1 VAIRIYRETDDTELA
16 ATFFPGSAIR
26 AADLNADFDQTL
38 YVVQEVNNY
47 AVKLDDPLYVN
58 KTYIDA
64 QDATKVNKAGDTMT
78 GPLAMS
84 GQKITGLGDPTNAQD
99 AATKTWVETST
110 GAPLAQFRSIFY
122 GALPTDPAADPLGNP
137 STTGDLYFNTSSN
150 VMRVYNGVTW
160 QDASANANVLRW
172 RKTAVGG
179 ETSLS
184 GADDNAA
191 TLTYTVNLEF
201 VYLNGVLLQR
211 GVDYTAS
218 NGTSI
223 DGLVALEAGDVV
235 EVLSYSSFSL
245 VNVPGS
251 TIQDGTISTQK
262 FAPGAVVGASFTQA
276 GAGAVARTIDSK
288 LKDAVSFADFG
299 CVGDGSDEATKL
311 QDALTYASANQKAI
325 VDFSGKTY
333 NYGTTLNV
341 GAIEMYGNFT
351 LNGTGSAF
359 VNVTG
364 SLTEVGYISAATTA
378 GGSTVTMSSVS
389 GLAADDLLI
398 LWNSVTSS
406 YSVHR
411 TNYYDG
417 EFARVAGVSGSNV
430 TLQSNLLTSYSG
442 VTTDKVF
449 KSSGIR
455 VVIDGPSFTGAG
467 VFALRVQYADNAL
480 IKPRRVRTTG
490 NQAALVINK
499 CYNVL
504 VESGF
509 YYTPY
514 TGVGGNYGISVS
526 NSQFVTIRNVDAYG
540 GRHAVTTGGDAD
552 NGAAPCRYVYVE
564 DSVLSNDPAASI
576 YNADFHGNTLDSHYK
591 NCTIYGRVGLAG
603 ERIAAIGCDVHSWPS
618 STAAPL
624 GYHELVGGECL
635 FKDCRAIVGDGSTAF
650 AIVNNLASSLT
661 DDIARAYQI
670 VVDGLDATLNS
681 NVTTIVNAFE
691 NSSRPNA
698 WVLDG
703 LAIRGTLSGL
713 TRLIAYSLVAPGV
726 DASYIYIRNPKFD
739 TSLYTLVTKSGT
751 TLAATRYIV
760 PPQAGSN
767 ANGSWAIL
775 ADGTMVSRHLVADT
789 AAISTAFLGGFR
801 TGGITWTY
809 PQAFT
814 ATPEITVTPA
824 NGSAFA
830 ATISSKTTASCVF
843 FGNAVTSQTS
853 AARQY
858 SVTAVGRWI

>member
-1 VAIRIYRETDDTELA
+1 VC
-16 ATFFPGSAIR
+16 SS
-26 AADLNADFDQTL
+26 DLVNAD
-38 YVVQEVNNY
+38 VN
-47 AVKLDDPLYVN
+47 
-58 KTYIDA
+58 
-64 QDATKVNKAGDTMT
+64 
-78 GPLAMS
+78 
-84 GQKITGLGDPTNAQD
+84 
-99 AATKTWVETST
+99 
-110 GAPLAQFRSIFY
+110 
-122 GALPTDPAADPLGNP
+122 
-137 STTGDLYFNTSSN
+137 
-150 VMRVYNGVTW
+150 
-160 QDASANANVLRW
+160 ASAGIV
-172 RKTAVGG
+172 
-179 ETSLS
+179 
-184 GADDNAA
+184 
-191 TLTYTVNLEF
+191 
-201 VYLNGVLLQR
+201 
-211 GVDYTAS
+211 AS
-218 NGTSI
+218 K
-223 DGLVALEAGDVV
+223 L
-235 EVLSYSSFSL
+235 
-245 VNVPGS
+245 
-251 TIQDGTISTQK
+251 
-262 FAPGAVVGASFTQA
+262 SFTQA
-276 GAGAVARTIDSK
+276 GTGATARTIDSK

-364 SLTEVGYISAATTA
+364 SLTEVGYISAAATA

-411 TNYYDG
+411 TDYYDG

-467 VFALRVQYADNAL
+467 VFTLRVQYADNVL
-480 IKPRRVRTTG
+480 IRAKSVRTSSAVT
-490 NQAALVINK
+490 ALSINK
-499 CYNVL
+499 CHNVL
-504 VESGF
+504 IEGGQYFCPYAGGSG
-509 YYTPY
+509 
-514 TGVGGNYGISVS
+514 NSYGISIS
-526 NSQFVTIRNVDAYG
+526 NSQHVTIRKVESYG
-540 GRHAVTTGGDAD
+540 GRHAVATGGDAQ
-552 NGAAPCRYVYVE
+552 NGSVPCRYIAVE
-564 DSVLSNDPAASI
+564 NSVLTNDPAANVH
-576 YNADFHGNTLDSHYK
+576 NADFHGNTLDSFYRD
-591 NCTIYGRVGLAG
+591 CIIYGTVGLAG
-603 ERIAAIGCDVHSWPS
+603 ERVSIIGCTVHSWPNY
-618 STAAPL
+618 TRPPL
-624 GYHELVGGECL
+624 AYGELVGGECL
-635 FKDCRAIVGDGSTAF
+635 FKNCRVIVGTGSTATAIVG
-650 AIVNNLASSLT
+650 NLGSSLT
-661 DDIARAYQI
+661 ANIARAYQI

-681 NVTTIVNAFE
+681 SVIMIINAFE

-703 LAIRGTLSGL
+703 LGVRGTLSGFN
-713 TRLIAYSLVAPGV
+713 RLIGYSLVAPGR

-739 TSLYTLVTKSGT
+739 TSPYTLVTKSGT

-760 PPQAGSN
+760 PPQEGSD
-767 ANGSWAIL
+767 ANGSWTIL
-775 ADGTMVSRHLVADT
+775 ADGTMIARHLVADT

-801 TGGITWTY
+801 SGAVTWTY
-809 PQAFT
+809 PQAFK
-814 ATPEITVTPA
+814 ATPEVTIMPS